1 MMDAGAYGDAP
12 AVPTDPAQPGQE
24 NQTQIRER
32 ILRQFAT
39 WLDEVL
45 QGERPV
51 EGVAAQ
57 VLEQLQTEPAA
68 CAPDETQAGCDLYSL
83 WSVVTAMV
91 EETRLQGRA
100 FKQLHDSLGPMREL
114 VGSVDATLQ
123 RYAGSL
129 DQQDQR
135 SNESTRQAVLKDV
148 LATLI
153 DVRDRLIRGA
163 DSAHT
168 WLEHTQ
174 PAPRSGLATR
184 LWRRIFPPPA
194 DGPTQHEEA
203 VRSLLKGY
211 NLGQEVV
218 DDALLRFGVRPME
231 CLGRPFDPGTMKAVD
246 IETQSDAADGTVL
259 GVYRQGYW
267 WNEAVYRPAEVKVAR
282 RRPEGSG
289 SRSASV
295 L

>member
-1 MMDAGAYGDAP
+1 MMESGAYGAEP
-12 AVPTDPAQPGQE
+12 VLPPDPPPSGQE
-24 NQTQIRER
+24 DQAQIRDR
-32 ILRQFAT
+32 ILRQFEA

-51 EGVAAQ
+51 EGIAAQ
-57 VLEQLQTEPAA
+57 VLEQLRTEPAA
-68 CAPDETQAGCDLYSL
+68 GAPEAAEAGCDLYSL

-114 VGSVDATLQ
+114 VGSADATLQ
-123 RYAGSL
+123 RYAASL

-135 SNESTRQAVLKDV
+135 INESTRQAVLQDV

-153 DVRDRLIRGA
+153 DVRDRLNRGA

-168 WLEHTQ
+168 WLEQ
-174 PAPRSGLATR
+174 AQQIPKSGRVTR

-194 DGPTQHEEA
+194 RIPTPHQEA
-203 VRSLLKGY
+203 VGSLLKGY
-211 NLGQEVV
+211 HLGREVV
-218 DDALLRFGVRPME
+218 DEALTRFGVRPMD
-231 CLGRPFDPGTMKAVD
+231 CLGCPFDPGTMKAVD
-246 IETQSDAADGTVL
+246 IEPQSDADDGTVL
-259 GVYRQGYW
+259 EVYRQGYW

-282 RRPEGSG
+282 RRQEGPL
-289 SRSASV
+289 V
-295 L
+295 VTP

>member
-1 MMDAGAYGDAP
+1 MGEAAALP
-12 AVPTDPAQPGQE
+12 SELPPSGQE
-24 NQTQIRER
+24 DQAQVRAR
-32 ILRQFAT
+32 ILQQFAT

-51 EGVAAQ
+51 EGIAAQ
-57 VLEQLQTEPAA
+57 VLEQLQTEAA
-68 CAPDETQAGCDLYSL
+68 VCVPDEDEAGCDLYSL

-114 VGSVDATLQ
+114 VGSVDVTLQ
-123 RYAGSL
+123 RYAASL

-135 SNESTRQAVLKDV
+135 INESTRQAVLKDV
-148 LATLI
+148 LAILI
-153 DVRDRLIRGA
+153 DLRDRLIRGA

-168 WLEHTQ
+168 WFEHARQ
-174 PAPRSGLATR
+174 APRLGLVPR

-194 DGPTQHEEA
+194 GVPTPHEEA
-203 VRSLLKGY
+203 VQSLLQGY

-218 DDALLRFGVRPME
+218 DEALRRFGVRPME
-231 CLGRPFDPGTMKAVD
+231 CLGRPFDAGTMKAVD
-246 IETQSDAADGTVL
+246 LETQSDADDGTVL
-259 GVYRQGYW
+259 EVYRQGYW

-282 RRPEGSG
+282 KRNGMREYE
-289 SRSASV
+289 RQ
-295 L
+295 